1 MALERANHLIQGK
14 SRLPGSGLYSPL
26 YDPSTGEVRG
36 EVARGTPLDVDAAVD
51 AASDCA
57 ESWAN
62 TSGHER
68 ARILRAISERLR
80 SDKENLATLIA
91 REVGKPIRDSRV
103 EVDRAIG
110 VYAMAAEEIRQL
122 TGETFP
128 ADSYPMPKG
137 NEDRL
142 IFTVREPVGVVAA
155 ISPFNYP
162 LNLLSHKVAPA
173 LATGNTVVAK
183 PTSVAPFAAL
193 RLAEHAIAAGV
204 PPGVF
209 NVVLGGGDEV
219 GKALVENKKTGL
231 VTFTGSTS
239 VGKTIAE
246 RAGRGA
252 KRVILE
258 MGGMDPL
265 VVFRDAQMNAA
276 VEAALRGA
284 YTYSGQVC
292 TATKRIFVQEAIAE
306 AFTRSLV
313 ERVKG
318 LKVGSALEESTD
330 VGPLIDRA
338 ALDRMDTVIHDAI
351 DRGARIL
358 IGGSRPK
365 EPRGG
370 YYYLPTVLDRV
381 TRESNVVREEP
392 FGPIVPIQIFSTE
405 DEAVKMANDTVY
417 GLQAA
422 VYTSDIGRAFR
433 FARRVHAG
441 GVHINDSTSL
451 RWDALP
457 FGGMRSSGLGR
468 EGLRYA
474 MEEMTEVKTISVN
487 IASA

>member
-1 MALERANHLIQGK
+1 MTLERANHLIGGK
-14 SRLPGSGLYSPL
+14 DRSPGGGLYAPL

-36 EVARGTPLDVDAAVD
+36 EVARGTSQDVGVAVD
-51 AASDCA
+51 SAYECA
-57 ESWAN
+57 ESWAS
-62 TSGHER
+62 TPGHER
-68 ARILRAISERLR
+68 ARILRTISDRLR
-80 SDKENLATLIA
+80 ADKENLAHLIA
-91 REVGKPIRDSRV
+91 VEVGKPIRDSRV

-137 NEDRL
+137 NEGRL

-183 PTSVAPFAAL
+183 PTSVAPFTAL
-193 RLAEHAIAAGV
+193 KLAEHALASGV
-204 PPGVF
+204 PPGAF
-209 NVVLGGGDEV
+209 NVVLGGGDDI
-219 GKALVENKKTGL
+219 GKALVQNEKTRL

-239 VGKTIAE
+239 VGKVIAE
-246 RAGRGA
+246 RAGQGA

-258 MGGMDPL
+258 MGGLDPL
-265 VVFRDAQMNAA
+265 IVFKDAPMSSA

-284 YTYSGQVC
+284 YGYSGQVC
-292 TATKRIFVQEAIAE
+292 TATKRIFVQDSVAE
-306 AFTRSLV
+306 LFTRSLV
-313 ERVKG
+313 ERVSS
-318 LKVGSALEESTD
+318 LKVGPALEESTD

-338 ALDRMDTVIHDAI
+338 ALDRMDAVVHDAI
-351 DRGARIL
+351 DRGAKVL
-358 IGGSRPK
+358 IGGTRPK
-365 EPRGG
+365 DLTGG
-370 YYYLPTVLDRV
+370 YYYMPTVLGQV
-381 TRESNVVREEP
+381 AKGSSVVRDEP
-392 FGPIVPIQIFSTE
+392 FGPIAPIQRFSTE
-405 DEAVKMANDTVY
+405 EEVLKMANDTMY

-422 VYTSDIGRAFR
+422 VYTMDIGRAFR
-433 FARRVHAG
+433 VARGLHAG
-441 GVHINDSTSL
+441 GVHLNDPTSL

-457 FGGMRSSGLGR
+457 FGGMKSSGLGR

-487 IASA
+487 VSQV